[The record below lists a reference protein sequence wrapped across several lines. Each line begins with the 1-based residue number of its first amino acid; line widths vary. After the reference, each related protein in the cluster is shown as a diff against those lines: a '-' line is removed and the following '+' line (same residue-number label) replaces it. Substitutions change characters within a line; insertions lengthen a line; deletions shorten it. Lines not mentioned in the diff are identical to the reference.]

1 MTYVEGLGISTNDV
15 KIVGSDDSTIG
26 SVSSTSKFPQ
36 TEFGFGNIISV
47 GFPDNS
53 KNNSFALGV
62 APLEPRTMIL
72 LNNAIM
78 KTPSDSSI
86 KETILKNSEG
96 NLSQN
101 CNEITPPQTK
111 SVSANLGNNESEK
124 NSRSDKILRK
134 SNENRSNNPMFDSFI
149 TGDGKYLYDELTS
162 NKESIKILKANMDE
176 TRIRANQSKKSIDE
190 LTLKIQNINNLETSQ
205 GETIHESTQNTIDNE
220 KNEVVLGNLD
230 SIREDY
236 EVNILES
243 LSGELKDL
251 KQSYKESY
259 LLYQNLKKSVQD
271 KKQNILD
278 LKSQL
283 VESFCEWS
291 GQPEN
296 TRSFSIHT
304 TSDIEDEIDPVQS
317 SSIEESDKQHVSK
330 LRMKLLSEEL
340 EQERTIAKHPE
351 SIPFFEARRTSNAL
365 LSQNNHSIKLLKKY
379 KRMR

>member
-1 MTYVEGLGISTNDV
+1 
-15 KIVGSDDSTIG
+15 
-26 SVSSTSKFPQ
+26 
-36 TEFGFGNIISV
+36 
-47 GFPDNS
+47 
-53 KNNSFALGV
+53 
-62 APLEPRTMIL
+62 
-72 LNNAIM
+72 
-78 KTPSDSSI
+78 
-86 KETILKNSEG
+86 
-96 NLSQN
+96 
-101 CNEITPPQTK
+101 
-111 SVSANLGNNESEK
+111 
-124 NSRSDKILRK
+124 
-134 SNENRSNNPMFDSFI
+134 
-149 TGDGKYLYDELTS
+149 
-162 NKESIKILKANMDE
+162 MDE